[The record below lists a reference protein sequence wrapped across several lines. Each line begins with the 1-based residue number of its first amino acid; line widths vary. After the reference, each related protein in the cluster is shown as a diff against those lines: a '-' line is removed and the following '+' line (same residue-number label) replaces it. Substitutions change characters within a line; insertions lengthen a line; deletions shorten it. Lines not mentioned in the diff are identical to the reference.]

1 MRPYA
6 IHRPERSRS
15 FTGWTTFSDVTVEP
29 RERDTAS
36 ERGTGT
42 WRLLVA
48 MALASGITSVPNAA
62 IVLALPT
69 LHREFDASTTML
81 QWTVTGYLLA
91 YSSLLIAAGRLADL
105 LGRKRVL
112 MAGTVLFVAASA
124 VGALAQ
130 GAIMLIL
137 ALIVTGV
144 GAAILTPAS
153 LAIVTDAFRGERRGM
168 AVGAWGAATALFSG
182 IGPAIGGV
190 FTGEL
195 SWRWILWLN
204 VIVGAAILVG
214 AREARES
221 RNEDGGT
228 SFDVL
233 GLVCSFGALAGIT
246 LALNETPAEWKWG
259 SVQTIATLAIAVVLL
274 LAFVIAEPRMRAPL
288 VDLGMF
294 ARRNLAGASISLLVL
309 NFALGAV
316 LFFLPVYLQEL
327 LGYSPLDTG
336 LLLLPS
342 SIGMGVAMPIG
353 GKLYE
358 RLGPVWPIVGG
369 MALAALA
376 MLLLGGIGPGTTYA
390 GLWLPLT
397 LLGFGIGAALTPLN
411 LAALGAVPQ
420 RQHAAVGGIITT
432 VAGLGATFGV
442 AVSGALFEGLQ
453 IDNTVDD
460 ARRGGIDLS
469 DSAASTLDGLLAG
482 TPSATQL
489 LDRYSAAEQETL
501 RNAVHD
507 GFLSALGTTMTLSL
521 AIVAVGIV
529 LTFALI
535 RRRPPVEE

>member
-1 MRPYA
+1 MQYIGRGRPVL
-6 IHRPERSRS
+6 SRVHY
-15 FTGWTTFSDVTVEP
+15 GSDVTVEP
-29 RERDTAS
+29 RERETAS
-36 ERGTGT
+36 EPGTGT

-112 MAGTVLFVAASA
+112 MAGTVLFVAAST
-124 VGALAQ
+124 VGALAG
-130 GAIMLIL
+130 GAITLIL

-204 VIVGAAILVG
+204 VIVGAAILAG

-221 RNEDGGT
+221 RNEEGGT

-246 LALNETPAEWKWG
+246 LALNETPAEWRWG
-259 SVQTIATLAIAVVLL
+259 SVQTIATLAVAVVLL
-274 LAFVIAEPRMRAPL
+274 LAFIVAEPRVRAPL
-288 VDLGMF
+288 VDVGMF
-294 ARRNLAGASISLLVL
+294 ARRNLAGASVSLLVL

-327 LGYSPLDTG
+327 LDYTPLDAG
-336 LLLLPS
+336 ALLLPS

-369 MALAALA
+369 MALSALA
-376 MLLLGGIGPGTTYA
+376 MLLLGAIGPRTTYA
-390 GLWLPLT
+390 DLWLPLT

-420 RQHAAVGGIITT
+420 RQHAAVGGIVTT

-442 AVSGALFEGLQ
+442 AVSGTLFESLQ
-453 IDNTVDD
+453 IQNTVED
-460 ARRGGIDLS
+460 ARRGGIELS
-469 DSAASTLDGLLAG
+469 DSAASTLDGVLSG
-482 TPSATQL
+482 TPSATRL
-489 LDRYSAAEQETL
+489 LDRYSAADRETL
-501 RNAVHD
+501 TNAVHD

-529 LTFALI
+529 LTLALI
-535 RRRPPVEE
+535 RRRAPVGD

>member
-1 MRPYA
+1 VHYV
-6 IHRPERSRS
+6 
-15 FTGWTTFSDVTVEP
+15 SDVTVEP

-36 ERGTGT
+36 QRGTGT

-112 MAGTVLFVAASA
+112 MAGTVLFVGASA

-274 LAFVIAEPRMRAPL
+274 LAFVIAEPRVRAPL

-369 MALAALA
+369 MALSALA

-411 LAALGAVPQ
+411 LVALGAVPQ

-453 IDNTVDD
+453 IDDTVDD
-460 ARRGGIDLS
+460 ARRGGIELS

-489 LDRYSAAEQETL
+489 LDRYSAAEQDTL

>member
-1 MRPYA
+1 VHYV
-6 IHRPERSRS
+6 
-15 FTGWTTFSDVTVEP
+15 SDVTVEP

-36 ERGTGT
+36 QRGTGT

-112 MAGTVLFVAASA
+112 MAGTVLFVGASA

-274 LAFVIAEPRMRAPL
+274 LAFVIAEPRVRAPL

-369 MALAALA
+369 MALSALA

-411 LAALGAVPQ
+411 LVALGAVPQ

-453 IDNTVDD
+453 IDDTVDD

-489 LDRYSAAEQETL
+489 LDRYSAAEQDTL

-529 LTFALI
+529 LTFVLI
-535 RRRPPVEE
+535 RRPGRGVTAAAAAQRGSAPCIT

>member
-1 MRPYA
+1 M
-6 IHRPERSRS
+6 
-15 FTGWTTFSDVTVEP
+15 TVEP

-105 LGRKRVL
+105 LGRRRVL

-137 ALIVTGV
+137 ALIVTG
-144 GAAILTPAS
+144 
-153 LAIVTDAFRGERRGM
+153 RRGGDPH
-168 AVGAWGAATALFSG
+168 AGLAGHRHRRVPRRAPPAWRSGPGARPRALFSG
-182 IGPAIGGV
+182 IGPGDRRR
-190 FTGEL
+190 L
-195 SWRWILWLN
+195 HRRSWSWRWILWLN
-204 VIVGAAILVG
+204 VIVGAAISSVG

-221 RNEDGGT
+221 RNDPT
-228 SFDVL
+228 AARAHRRARPRDAPS
-233 GLVCSFGALAGIT
+233 ARLAGIT

-274 LAFVIAEPRMRAPL
+274 LAFVHREPRVRDPL

-294 ARRNLAGASISLLVL
+294 ARRNLAGAVDLAAGAELR
-309 NFALGAV
+309 ARAV

-376 MLLLGGIGPGTTYA
+376 MLLLGGIGPGR
-390 GLWLPLT
+390 P
-397 LLGFGIGAALTPLN
+397 TP
-411 LAALGAVPQ
+411 ACGC
-420 RQHAAVGGIITT
+420 R
-432 VAGLGATFGV
+432 
-442 AVSGALFEGLQ
+442 
-453 IDNTVDD
+453 
-460 ARRGGIDLS
+460 
-469 DSAASTLDGLLAG
+469 
-482 TPSATQL
+482 
-489 LDRYSAAEQETL
+489 
-501 RNAVHD
+501 
-507 GFLSALGTTMTLSL
+507 
-521 AIVAVGIV
+521 
-529 LTFALI
+529 
-535 RRRPPVEE
+535 